1 MIFTVSACTGLRN
14 SDDVSDGGIDA
25 VVLPDAGEGDPLL
38 ARSPKSR
45 CSTPMLDSDVGA
57 ILPGYAKSRH
67 PSAENAKLT
76 TNLYR
81 CPIDN
86 VIEMA
91 IENTD
96 PLVVTPA
103 MGIRNGSVG
112 KPFVLQYV
120 LESIEVKNEN
130 KSTLAG
136 FLVHGSDASE
146 NSTVFFER
154 DVATN
159 IFLIRRSDN
168 EPAVLAAFQLPFR
181 IRFEGDPQS
190 TSPNRLVWKLTIRD
204 RSKTA
209 TYQGSYV
216 IPTLSNEVLIGI
228 NLGTTSA
235 SSRLAIS
242 DLILQ

>member
-1 MIFTVSACTGLRN
+1 
-14 SDDVSDGGIDA
+14 
-25 VVLPDAGEGDPLL
+25 
-38 ARSPKSR
+38 
-45 CSTPMLDSDVGA
+45 
-57 ILPGYAKSRH
+57 
-67 PSAENAKLT
+67 
-76 TNLYR
+76 
-81 CPIDN
+81 
-86 VIEMA
+86 
-91 IENTD
+91 
-96 PLVVTPA
+96 

-136 FLVHGSDASE
+136 FFINAIAARSG
-146 NSTVFFER
+146 VFLER

-159 IFLIRRSDN
+159 NFSIRRIDN

-216 IPTLSNEVLIGI
+216 IPTLSNEVSIGV
-228 NLGTTSA
+228 NLVTTFA